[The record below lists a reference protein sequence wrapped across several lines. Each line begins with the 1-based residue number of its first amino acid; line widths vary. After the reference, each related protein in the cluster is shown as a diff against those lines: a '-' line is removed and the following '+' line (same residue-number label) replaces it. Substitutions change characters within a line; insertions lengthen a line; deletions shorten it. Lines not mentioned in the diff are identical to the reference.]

1 MPSESVHYRI
11 LGNVEVLVDGAKVVI
26 ARPRHRAVLGH
37 LLLNAGRVVT
47 VEALAEAMWGGA
59 EPATA
64 RSQLQADISA
74 IRRAGDGRLALV
86 SQSGGYLLEAGPDEV
101 DHLRFHELAA
111 PAGDLPPAERV
122 ARLREALALWR
133 GPALADAAGAY
144 VGAAR
149 RRLAEERLAAWE
161 EVFDLELQAGRH
173 REVVPELA
181 GMARDEPTRERLWIA
196 LMTAL
201 HRGGR
206 QADALAAAREM
217 RRFLADEHGLEP
229 GRAFVTAERTVLQAV
244 EAAEDGEEGQT
255 VPAQAPVVPALLPS
269 AIVDFTGRAAEVEWL
284 DAALAPGDRRPVV
297 TITGM
302 GGVGKSTL
310 AVHAAHRAAH
320 AYPDGQLH
328 ARLHGTEAHPAE
340 PGDVLARFLRALGMS
355 ERAIPIDLTERADA
369 YRSWTAGRRV
379 LVMLDDAADEAQIRP
394 LLPGG
399 DTCAT
404 VVTSRSGLDGLEG
417 AERLQLAVFSG
428 EEAVAFLGRVATA
441 HQVTGEPGESTA
453 ILQLVGRLPLAVRIV
468 GARLR
473 SRPAWPMSRLT
484 RALRDE
490 RRRLDHLVAGDLA
503 VRTSIAA
510 SYRAIGAPAQR
521 LARRLSLFTLPD
533 LPSWL
538 AAVVTGAAAEEAE
551 DLLEELVDAQLLLD
565 AGTDSSGGGRYRFH
579 DLVLLYLRERARDE
593 EPSEG
598 AGVLSDGFGG
608 YLWLAR
614 RMSERIPGPCYA
626 AVRGDAAEVAVD
638 GAGNLPDP
646 LDWFAG
652 ERLSL
657 PAAIRQAC
665 DIGALDVAFELA
677 GCLEKFFDIRGVYID
692 WRSTND
698 YVLAACRAAGHRL
711 GEAVMLRGLIQLST
725 WHEADHPGS
734 AMERML
740 RDADHLF
747 DLFTEAGH
755 GPGTADAAVDQ
766 AWALAATGDYGR
778 AAERADAAI
787 ELAGQ
792 HEHLGGQARAHVARA
807 VVHGESLALAE
818 AERHL
823 TVALRLARRLGNQ
836 RYVATT
842 LQFIGVLNTRAGRNA
857 EAISVLDESLRIL
870 RRYQDRYAEVL
881 TLLTLAR
888 AHLPGHPARGY
899 ATEALTIARE
909 YNLPHHTADALGVL
923 GAIELAEGDHDTAIG
938 HLEASVRLW
947 RRRGWPAFLAD
958 ALRKLGD
965 AQVRADPVAARRAY
979 IEARNVHQRLG
990 HADRTAELVAL
1001 ISALDHSAHC

>member
-11 LGNVEVLVDGAKVVI
+11 LGNVEVRVGGENVVV
-26 ARPRHRAVLGH
+26 ARPRHRAVLGY

-47 VEALAEAMWGGA
+47 VEALADAMWGGA

-74 IRRAGDGRLALV
+74 IRRAGDGRLALL
-86 SQSGGYLLEAGPDEV
+86 SHSGGYLLEAGPDDL
-101 DHLRFHELAA
+101 DHLRFQELAA
-111 PAGDLPPAERV
+111 PTGDLSPAERI

-149 RRLAEERLAAWE
+149 RRLEEERLAAWE

-173 REVVPELA
+173 HEIVPELA
-181 GMARDEPTRERLWIA
+181 GMARTEPTRERLWIA

-201 HRGGR
+201 HRCGR

-229 GRAFVTAERTVLQAV
+229 GSAFMTAERAVLQTV
-244 EAAEDGEEGQT
+244 GAAEDSDGDR
-255 VPAQAPVVPALLPS
+255 PAPALVVPALLPS
-269 AIVDFTGRAAEVEWL
+269 AIVDFTGRTAEVAWL
-284 DAALAPGDRRPVV
+284 DAVLAPGDGPRPVV

-310 AVHAAHRAAH
+310 AVHAAHRAVH
-320 AYPDGQLH
+320 DHPDGQLY
-328 ARLHGTEAHPAE
+328 ARLHGTEAHPSD
-340 PGDVLARFLRALGMS
+340 PGDVLARFLRALGMD
-355 ERAIPIDLTERADA
+355 ERAIPIDLTERVDA
-369 YRSWTAGRRV
+369 YRTRMAGRRMLV
-379 LVMLDDAADEAQIRP
+379 LLDDAADETQIRP
-394 LLPGG
+394 LLPAGNSC
-399 DTCAT
+399 TT
-404 VVTSRSGLDGLEG
+404 LVTSRSGLDGLEG
-417 AERLQLAVFSG
+417 AERLQLEVFSG

-441 HQVTGEPGESTA
+441 RQVTDDPGESTA

-510 SYRAIGAPAQR
+510 SYRAIGEPAQR
-521 LARRLSLFTLPD
+521 LARRLSLFALPD
-533 LPSWL
+533 FPSWL
-538 AAVVTGAAAEEAE
+538 AAVVTGAPTAVAE

-565 AGTDSSGGGRYRFH
+565 AGTDTAGAGRYRFH
-579 DLVLLYLRERARDE
+579 DLVLLYLRERAREE

-598 AGVLSDGFGG
+598 AEVLSAGLGG

-626 AVRGDAAEVAVD
+626 AVRGTATEVAVD
-638 GAGNLPDP
+638 AAGNLADP
-646 LDWFAG
+646 LSWFAG

-657 PAAIRQAC
+657 LAAIRQAC
-665 DIGALDVAFELA
+665 DIGALDAAFELA

-698 YVLAACRAAGHRL
+698 YVLTACRAAGHRL
-711 GEAVMLRGLIQLST
+711 GEAVMLRGLIELAT
-725 WHEADHPGS
+725 WHEADHPGA

-747 DLFTEAGH
+747 ELFTEAGH
-755 GPGTADAAVDQ
+755 GPGMADAAVDQ
-766 AWALAATGDYGR
+766 AWALAATGDYER

-787 ELAGQ
+787 GLAVQ

-807 VVHGESLALAE
+807 VVYGESLALAD

-823 TVALRLARRLGNQ
+823 TLALRLARRLGNQ

-857 EAISVLDESLRIL
+857 EAISALEESLRIL
-870 RRYQDRYAEVL
+870 QRYQDRYAEVL

-888 AHLPGHPARGY
+888 AHLPHPPARGF

-923 GAIELAEGDHDTAIG
+923 GAIELAEGNHDAALG

-958 ALRKLGD
+958 ALRNLGD
-965 AQVRADPVAARRAY
+965 AQVRADPAAARRSFS
-979 IEARNVHQRLG
+979 EARDIHRRLG
-990 HADRTAELVAL
+990 HVERTAELVAL
-1001 ISALDHSAHC
+1001 ISALDRSARC

>member
-1 MPSESVHYRI
+1 MPPETVHYRI
-11 LGNVEVLVDGAKVVI
+11 LGNVEVRLGDEKVVV
-26 ARPRHRAVLGH
+26 ARPRHRAVLGY

-47 VEALAEAMWGGA
+47 VEALADAMWGGA

-74 IRRAGDGRLALV
+74 IRRAADGRLTLL
-86 SQSGGYLLEAGPDEV
+86 SQHGGYLLQAGPDNL
-101 DHLRFHELAA
+101 DHLRFHQLS
-111 PAGDLPPAERV
+111 AGSAGLPLDQRAV
-122 ARLREALALWR
+122 QLRAALALWR
-133 GPALADAAGAY
+133 GQPLADAAGAY
-144 VGAAR
+144 VAAAR
-149 RRLAEERLAAWE
+149 YRLDEERIAAWE

-173 REVVPELA
+173 REIAPELA
-181 GMARDEPTRERLWIA
+181 GMARDHPTRERLWIA

-201 HRGGR
+201 HRCGR

-217 RRFLADEHGLEP
+217 RRFLAEEHGLEP
-229 GRAFVTAERTVLQAV
+229 GSAFMTAERAVLQA
-244 EAAEDGEEGQT
+244 ADDT
-255 VPAQAPVVPALLPS
+255 DDTPPAPVTVVPALLPS
-269 AIVDFTGRAAEVEWL
+269 AIVDFTGRAAEVAWL
-284 DAALAPGDRRPVV
+284 DTVLAPAERPRPVV

-310 AVHAAHRAAH
+310 AVHAAHRAARDH
-320 AYPDGQLH
+320 PDGQLY
-328 ARLHGTEAHPAE
+328 ARLHGTDAHPAE
-340 PGDVLARFLRALGMS
+340 PGDVLARFLRALGMD
-355 ERAIPIDLTERADA
+355 ERAIPLDLTERADA
-369 YRSWTAGRRV
+369 YRSRVAGRRILV
-379 LVMLDDAADEAQIRP
+379 LLDDAADEAQIRP

-399 DTCAT
+399 HSCTT
-404 VVTSRSGLDGLEG
+404 LVTSRSGLDGLEG
-417 AERLQLAVFSG
+417 AERLHLQVFSG
-428 EEAVAFLGRVATA
+428 EEAAALLGRVATTHRITDDPA
-441 HQVTGEPGESTA
+441 ESTT

-510 SYRAIGAPAQR
+510 SYRAIGEPARR
-521 LARRLSLFTLPD
+521 LARRLSLFALPD

-538 AAVVTGAAAEEAE
+538 AAVVTGAPAAEAE

-565 AGTDSSGGGRYRFH
+565 AGTDTTGAGRYRFH

-598 AGVLSDGFGG
+598 AETLNAGLGG

-626 AVRGDAAEVAVD
+626 AVRGTATETPVD
-638 GAGNLPDP
+638 DTGTLPDP
-646 LDWFAG
+646 LDWFAL
-652 ERLSL
+652 ERSSL
-657 PAAIRQAC
+657 LAAIRQAC
-665 DIGALDVAFELA
+665 DIGALDAAFELA

-698 YVLAACRAAGHRL
+698 HVLTACRAAGHRL
-711 GEAVMLRGLIQLST
+711 GEAVMLRGLIELST
-725 WHEADHPGS
+725 WHEADHPGA

-747 DLFTEAGH
+747 QLFTEAGH

-766 AWALAATGDYGR
+766 AWALAATGDYER
-778 AAERADAAI
+778 AAVRADAAI
-787 ELAGQ
+787 GLAEQ

-807 VVHGESLALAE
+807 VVYGESLALAD

-823 TVALRLARRLGNQ
+823 TIALRLARRLGNQ

-842 LQFIGVLNTRAGRNA
+842 LQFIGVLHTRAGRNP
-857 EAISVLDESLRIL
+857 EAIGALEESLRIL
-870 RRYQDRYAEVL
+870 HRYQDRYAEVL

-888 AHLPGHPARGY
+888 AHLPNPPARGF

-923 GAIELAEGDHDTAIG
+923 GAIELAEGNHHAAVG
-938 HLEASVRLW
+938 HLQASVRLW

-958 ALRKLGD
+958 ALRELGD
-965 AQVRADPVAARRAY
+965 AQVRSDPVAARRAFS
-979 IEARNVHQRLG
+979 EARDIRQRLG
-990 HADRTAELVAL
+990 HTDRTAELAAV
-1001 ISALDHSAHC
+1001 ISALDRSARC